1 MRNGNSSSALELV
14 IESQEQELRLRSL
27 TIKRWL
33 RTKEVALY
41 LGTSEGA
48 IRNMVLRG
56 KLKPRKYAGR
66 NYFSRDEI
74 DGLIENS
81 NSKRRNQWA

>member
-56 KLKPRKYAGR
+56 KLKPRKYASR